1 MFALWL
7 LSEICLPANSISQ
20 IVDDD
25 IYISGVIPE
34 SFIIIFYFSS
44 MCNFDDQDN
53 HFQRTLMWRH
63 VLKVS
68 VKLML
73 TSKNKYIFYISIDSF

>member
-1 MFALWL
+1 MVVVRNVFT
-7 LSEICLPANSISQ
+7 SELYITV
-20 IVDDD
+20 VDDD

-44 MCNFDDQDN
+44 MCNFDDQEN

-63 VLKVS
+63 VLEVS
-68 VKLML
+68 A
-73 TSKNKYIFYISIDSF
+73 KNNAYEQKQATFLFISIDSFE